1 LLNHHGQVLLAL
13 AIILSDHQLL
23 LLHVQVPLALAIILS
38 VNPQELDLQTQ
49 PVCLD
54 QWVDHP
60 DQAVLEDLDLVDQVD
75 QDQVDQVVVQE
86 ILVDLDLADQVDQV
100 VDLGVP
106 EVLVDQDQVDQ
117 VVDQE
122 VPEVLVDQDQV
133 DQVVDLEV
141 PEVLVVIV
149 PVDQVVFQPC
159 LEFNHQDV
167 PDNEVVQVV
176 AETQLVHLVA
186 KEGLTKNVQNQNAK
200 NVKSL
205 KISWKHHN
213 LVVCNYLKV
222 MAEQFA

>member
-1 LLNHHGQVLLAL
+1 VL
-13 AIILSDHQLL
+13 
-23 LLHVQVPLALAIILS
+23 
-38 VNPQELDLQTQ
+38 
-49 PVCLD
+49 LD
-54 QWVDHP
+54 QWVDHL
-60 DQAVLEDLDLVDQVD
+60 DQEVLVDLDQEVLVDLDLVDLVDLDLVDLVDQVD
-75 QDQVDQVVVQE
+75 QDRVDQVVVQE

-100 VDLGVP
+100 VDL
-106 EVLVDQDQVDQ
+106 
-117 VVDQE
+117 E

-176 AETQLVHLVA
+176 AVTQLVHLVA
-186 KEGLTKNVQNQNAK
+186 KEGLTKNVRNQNAK

>member
-1 LLNHHGQVLLAL
+1 LLNHHDQALLAL
-13 AIILSDHQLL
+13 EIILSDHQPL

-49 PVCLD
+49 PVCPD
-54 QWVDHP
+54 QWVDHL
-60 DQAVLEDLDLVDQVD
+60 DQEVLVDLDLVDQVD

-100 VDLGVP
+100 VDLEVP

-122 VPEVLVDQDQV
+122 VPEVLVA
-133 DQVVDLEV
+133 
-141 PEVLVVIV
+141 IV

>member
-1 LLNHHGQVLLAL
+1 LLNHHDQAPLAL
-13 AIILSDHQLL
+13 EIILSDHQLL
-23 LLHVQVPLALAIILS
+23 LLHVQVPLVLAIILS
-38 VNPQELDLQTQ
+38 VNPQELDPQIQ

-60 DQAVLEDLDLVDQVD
+60 DQEVLEDLDLVDQVD
-75 QDQVDQVVVQE
+75 QDRVDQVVVQE

-100 VDLGVP
+100 VDL
-106 EVLVDQDQVDQ
+106 
-117 VVDQE
+117 E

>member
-1 LLNHHGQVLLAL
+1 LLNHHDQALLAL
-13 AIILSDHQLL
+13 EIILSDHQPL

-38 VNPQELDLQTQ
+38 VNPQELDPQIQ
-49 PVCLD
+49 PVCPD

-75 QDQVDQVVVQE
+75 QDRVDQVVVQE

-100 VDLGVP
+100 VDL
-106 EVLVDQDQVDQ
+106 
-117 VVDQE
+117 E
-122 VPEVLVDQDQV
+122 VPQVLVDQDQV

-205 KISWKHHN
+205 KISWKHLN